1 MNGYKI
7 YYLDELGKS
16 AFTWFGEPLKECCSV
31 SHEMSLDDF
40 LNLVN
45 DLAADTYLLWIMDEL
60 GDHCT
65 VFPDSVKDW
74 ARYNVRRYQDQ
85 HAIELFVNVG
95 HLSAV
100 DFR

>member
-1 MNGYKI
+1 
-7 YYLDELGKS
+7 
-16 AFTWFGEPLKECCSV
+16 
-31 SHEMSLDDF
+31 MSNLLTEKQLCDVLHVGRVF
-40 LNLVN
+40 L
-45 DLAADTYLLWIMDEL
+45 YMDEL

>member
-1 MNGYKI
+1 M
-7 YYLDELGKS
+7 
-16 AFTWFGEPLKECCSV
+16 

-85 HAIELFVNVG
+85 HALELFVNVG

>member
-1 MNGYKI
+1 
-7 YYLDELGKS
+7 
-16 AFTWFGEPLKECCSV
+16 
-31 SHEMSLDDF
+31 
-40 LNLVN
+40 
-45 DLAADTYLLWIMDEL
+45 MDEL

>member
-1 MNGYKI
+1 M
-7 YYLDELGKS
+7 
-16 AFTWFGEPLKECCSV
+16 

-74 ARYNVRRYQDQ
+74 GP
-85 HAIELFVNVG
+85 L
-95 HLSAV
+95 
-100 DFR
+100 

>member
-1 MNGYKI
+1 M
-7 YYLDELGKS
+7 
-16 AFTWFGEPLKECCSV
+16 

-45 DLAADTYLLWIMDEL
+45 DLAADTYLLWIMDEF